1 MPPKGSRK
9 EGAYVTVKCP
19 CGNIFDTHKF
29 NVLNGGGKYCSKNCM
44 NKHRGDFIKEK
55 DDLTGKKFGK
65 LTVIE
70 LSEKSKHNTRRWRC
84 VCECG
89 NEIVTESSSIK
100 NGNTKSCGC
109 LISELSKQL
118 PSHRHRRGIVP
129 IVCGIYKITNPNGEV
144 YIGGSRTIYRRW
156 LRHREARKKIKIH
169 LSIKEFGW
177 KAHTFEI
184 VHELPKD
191 VDNETL
197 IRYEQL
203 YMDLYRDCDSKML
216 NVKDAGSKAKFS
228 DESKVRMKKKKKN
241 KNKLIKI

>member
-1 MPPKGSRK
+1 M
-9 EGAYVTVKCP
+9 
-19 CGNIFDTHKF
+19 
-29 NVLNGGGKYCSKNCM
+29 SKV
-44 NKHRGDFIKEK
+44 I
-55 DDLTGKKFGK
+55 DLVGQVFGK

-70 LSEKSKHNTRRWRC
+70 YGGKNKHNHTMWKC

-89 NEIVTESSSIK
+89 NTSVTEANSLRS
-100 NGNTKSCGC
+100 GNTKSCGC
-109 LISELSKQL
+109 LTSELAKQL
-118 PSHRHRRGIVP
+118 PAHRHGRGMVP

-203 YMDLYRDCDSKML
+203 YIDLYRDCGSEML

-228 DESKVRMKKKKKN
+228 EESKIKMSLAQLGRTPWN
-241 KNKLIKI
+241 KGVKGGNAMAEQYKLSKQKL